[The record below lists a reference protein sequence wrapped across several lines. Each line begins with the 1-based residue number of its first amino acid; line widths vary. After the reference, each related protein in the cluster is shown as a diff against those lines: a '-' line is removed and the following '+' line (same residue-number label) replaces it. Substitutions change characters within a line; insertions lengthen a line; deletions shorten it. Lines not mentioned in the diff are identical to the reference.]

1 MRRGQA
7 RQDAAARAGGEV
19 VCRRERE
26 SAGGIGSFS
35 LCSFFKRAEERESVS
50 DGAAMGRP
58 VRCLGWGSAVRS
70 CAGARPTRLGRQSR
84 RGGGADTVRRR
95 YRAGKGGRPRRMTST
110 EKFSA
115 GEVVAAQRTVE
126 REMEAAARAIPI
138 VVVAGVVAAVLE
150 PATTRLAAKLLLV
163 VLLVEGNREAAVE
176 ATAMPA
182 PPPPPPE
189 LLPLS
194 QGQSCL

>member
-1 MRRGQA
+1 
-7 RQDAAARAGGEV
+7 
-19 VCRRERE
+19 
-26 SAGGIGSFS
+26 
-35 LCSFFKRAEERESVS
+35 
-50 DGAAMGRP
+50 MGRP
-58 VRCLGWGSAVRS
+58 VRCLGWGSAARS
-70 CAGARPTRLGRQSR
+70 CAGARPARLGRQSR

-138 VVVAGVVAAVLE
+138 VVVAGVVAAVPE

-176 ATAMPA
+176 ATATPA
-182 PPPPPPE
+182 PSFYPCAARCRACPRRSAAPSGE
-189 LLPLS
+189 REALHVGSKLDSFESRAILS
-194 QGQSCL
+194 LVIVSLSYSSKNNIAGV

>member
-1 MRRGQA
+1 
-7 RQDAAARAGGEV
+7 
-19 VCRRERE
+19 
-26 SAGGIGSFS
+26 
-35 LCSFFKRAEERESVS
+35 
-50 DGAAMGRP
+50 MGRP
-58 VRCLGWGSAVRS
+58 VRCLGWGSAARS
-70 CAGARPTRLGRQSR
+70 CAGARPARLGRQSR

-138 VVVAGVVAAVLE
+138 VVVAGVVAAVPE

-176 ATAMPA
+176 ATATPA
-182 PPPPPPE
+182 PPPPE
-189 LLPLS
+189 LLPLCRPL
-194 QGQSCL
+194 SCLPSPLCRPIWRERGFTCGVQVGFI

>member
-1 MRRGQA
+1 
-7 RQDAAARAGGEV
+7 
-19 VCRRERE
+19 
-26 SAGGIGSFS
+26 
-35 LCSFFKRAEERESVS
+35 
-50 DGAAMGRP
+50 MGRP
-58 VRCLGWGSAVRS
+58 VRCLGWGSAARS
-70 CAGARPTRLGRQSR
+70 CAGARPARLGRQSR

-138 VVVAGVVAAVLE
+138 VVVAGVVAAVPE

-163 VLLVEGNREAAVE
+163 VLLVEGTGRLPSRPPLRLPRAFTPVPPAVVLALAALPPHLERERLY
-176 ATAMPA
+176 MWGPSWIH
-182 PPPPPPE
+182 
-189 LLPLS
+189 LS

>member
-1 MRRGQA
+1 
-7 RQDAAARAGGEV
+7 
-19 VCRRERE
+19 
-26 SAGGIGSFS
+26 
-35 LCSFFKRAEERESVS
+35 
-50 DGAAMGRP
+50 MGRP
-58 VRCLGWGSAVRS
+58 VRCLGWGSAARS
-70 CAGARPTRLGRQSR
+70 CAGARPARLGRQSR

-138 VVVAGVVAAVLE
+138 VVVAGVVAAVPE

-176 ATAMPA
+176 ATATPA
-182 PPPPPPE
+182 PPPPRAFTPVPPAVV
-189 LLPLS
+189 LALAALPPHLERERLYMWGPSWIHLS

>member
-1 MRRGQA
+1 
-7 RQDAAARAGGEV
+7 
-19 VCRRERE
+19 
-26 SAGGIGSFS
+26 
-35 LCSFFKRAEERESVS
+35 
-50 DGAAMGRP
+50 MGRP
-58 VRCLGWGSAVRS
+58 VRCLGWGSAARS
-70 CAGARPTRLGRQSR
+70 CAGARPARLGRQSR

-138 VVVAGVVAAVLE
+138 VVVAGVVAAVPE

-176 ATAMPA
+176 ATATPA
-182 PPPPPPE
+182 PPPE
-189 LLPLS
+189 LLPLCRPL
-194 QGQSCL
+194 SCLPSPLCRPIWRERGFTCGVQVGFI